1 MTSTR
6 ESTLLTIGT
15 NLSSYVTSVENGSG
29 ENEFWSKVLPELSST
44 GFIRISRNKN
54 GGRSLLTN
62 FLRGIVC
69 VLILNLKT

>member
-15 NLSSYVTSVENGSG
+15 NLSSRRVSVENGSG
-29 ENEFWSKVLPELSST
+29 ENEFWSKLLSELSSI

-54 GGRSLLTN
+54 GGRSLFTN

-69 VLILNLKT
+69 VFILNLKT